1 MLAFFFRVVAVG
13 LSHFPFYRSFLPIM
27 VLTINIA
34 ICGALAGCDIFDR
47 VVDFGTDR
55 IYVCAV
61 FGVSWI
67 VVDETIAFQ

>member
-1 MLAFFFRVVAVG
+1 ML
-13 LSHFPFYRSFLPIM
+13 LLLDFPISLFIVRFLPLMI
-27 VLTINIA
+27 LTINIA
-34 ICGALAGCDIFDR
+34 ICGALVGCDIFDR
-47 VVDFGTDR
+47 VVDFGADR

>member
-1 MLAFFFRVVAVG
+1 
-13 LSHFPFYRSFLPIM
+13 M

-47 VVDFGTDR
+47 VADFGTDR

-67 VVDETIAFQ
+67 VVDETIGPEPAFQ